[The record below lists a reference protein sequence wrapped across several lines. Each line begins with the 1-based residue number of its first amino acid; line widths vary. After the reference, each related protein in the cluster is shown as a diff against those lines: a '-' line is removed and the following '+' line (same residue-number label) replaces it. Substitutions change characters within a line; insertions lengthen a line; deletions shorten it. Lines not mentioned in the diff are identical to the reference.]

1 MTLQLRNPHAELCGR
16 GCRWRTTSTAEN
28 ITSALLAHHPRDYA
42 QMNDMLRGHY
52 TKDAHYYVHTDPWYT
67 TRWRLDFAGSFS
79 IWVGAVLY
87 NVSCFSGAFE
97 VRCPHVHTHPFGA
110 PLASSVRHCVRC
122 MCSLAW
128 MWGAC
133 SHAQG

>member
-1 MTLQLRNPHAELCGR
+1 MTHQTAATRPPRES

-28 ITSALLAHHPRDYA
+28 ITTALLAHHPRDYA

-52 TKDAHYYVHTDPWYT
+52 TKDANYYVHTDPWYT

-79 IWVGAVLY
+79 IWVGALLY

-97 VRCPHVHTHPFGA
+97 VR
-110 PLASSVRHCVRC
+110 RRCVRLRLC
-122 MCSLAW
+122 RQGPGRWKHKDLTTTMSSSDACICAPRLA
-128 MWGAC
+128 
-133 SHAQG
+133 